1 MVRAANVGENHAP
14 GHQHRNVRPY
24 RAVIVEVIAVG
35 TELLLGQ
42 IVNSNAAAIGARLAD
57 EGLDAHVQV
66 TVGDNLG
73 RLTAAIRTAVER
85 ADAVILTGGIGPT
98 QDDLTRE
105 ALSAVTGRPIVR
117 DAEHAASIRER
128 LTRIRGHV
136 AESTLR
142 MADHPQ
148 GAETLPNRNGVALG
162 IAMEHD
168 GTWLFA
174 MPGVPSE
181 MIAMLDEQ
189 VLPRLRIASGE
200 PAILRSRLLRTWGQ
214 GESQIAEALDD
225 LYTSTN
231 PSLAFLVSGAEVR
244 VRISAKA
251 ADAATAD
258 TMIAAV
264 EDEVA
269 RRLGT
274 VVYGRD
280 DDTVET
286 IAVRELTAR
295 GWRIGT
301 VEVATLGSVAATLAS
316 ADRDGVAFAGGL
328 TMPPVAVDDHTDLAQ
343 RAERLLERGRSTL
356 DADVLV
362 AVSESH
368 GDQAG
373 PRSTQTLAVAVATPE
388 QARTRQVGLLGD
400 RARVREYAHDTAL
413 HLARLAVTGRWWDG

>member
-1 MVRAANVGENHAP
+1 
-14 GHQHRNVRPY
+14 
-24 RAVIVEVIAVG
+24 VIVEVIAVG

-42 IVNSNAAAIGARLAD
+42 IVNSNVAAIGTRLAD
-57 EGLDAHVQV
+57 EGFDAHFQV

-73 RLTAAIRTAVER
+73 RLADAIRTAIGR

-162 IAMEHD
+162 IAMEHR

-181 MIAMLDEQ
+181 MTAMLDEQ

-264 EDEVA
+264 EHEVA

-286 IAVRELTAR
+286 IAVRELGAR

-316 ADRDGVAFAGGL
+316 ADHDRVAFAGGL
-328 TMPPVAVDDHTDLAQ
+328 TMPPVAVDDHTDLAR
-343 RAERLLERGRSTL
+343 RAERLLKQGRSTL
-356 DADVLV
+356 DGDVLV

-368 GDQAG
+368 GDQPG
-373 PRSTQTLAVAVATPE
+373 PRSTQTLVVAVATPE
-388 QARTRQVGLLGD
+388 QARTRAVGLLGD

-413 HLARLAVTGRWWDG
+413 HLVRLAVTGQWWDA

>member
-1 MVRAANVGENHAP
+1 
-14 GHQHRNVRPY
+14 
-24 RAVIVEVIAVG
+24 
-35 TELLLGQ
+35 
-42 IVNSNAAAIGARLAD
+42 
-57 EGLDAHVQV
+57 
-66 TVGDNLG
+66 
-73 RLTAAIRTAVER
+73 
-85 ADAVILTGGIGPT
+85 
-98 QDDLTRE
+98 
-105 ALSAVTGRPIVR
+105 
-117 DAEHAASIRER
+117 
-128 LTRIRGHV
+128 
-136 AESTLR
+136 

-162 IAMEHD
+162 IAMEHR

-181 MIAMLDEQ
+181 MTAMLDEQ

-264 EDEVA
+264 EHEVA

-286 IAVRELTAR
+286 IAVRELGAR

-316 ADRDGVAFAGGL
+316 ADHDRVAFAGGL

-343 RAERLLERGRSTL
+343 RAERLLEQGRSTL
-356 DADVLV
+356 DGDVLV

-368 GDQAG
+368 GDQPG
-373 PRSTQTLAVAVATPE
+373 PRSTQTLVVAVATPE
-388 QARTRQVGLLGD
+388 QARTRAVGLLGD
-400 RARVREYAHDTAL
+400 HARVREYAHDTAL
-413 HLARLAVTGRWWDG
+413 HLVRLAVTGQWWDA